1 MSKYDIDIIIYKSFV
16 SILFWITVFKS
27 MCYKENRVR
36 TIVIA
41 IYIIWVI
48 LESVLTTSYK
58 KTMFDK
64 KRFIIRLFVSIL
76 FWINIIKVV
85 SYNDSKVLGMSIA
98 LYTTWIIIFIF
109 KRIERFLTTSY
120 MRKRINGEL
129 STDNEK
135 TRELFLDKDGDD
147 ISSDSDIESDNTLL
161 NFINSVLKEISL
173 PMIDNIISMIE
184 TFKKN
189 KEYIMAKQ
197 NGELPHDKYNQ
208 YMIDKARELHE
219 RQEEQKSRYVYVND
233 NAAMESLTA
242 NVNNEIAHEEHN
254 GNAFMP
260 TISTE
265 NSDIQNTENDDA
277 DIKNG
282 ENNA

>member
-1 MSKYDIDIIIYKSFV
+1 MGKYDIIIDNFFV
-16 SILFWITVFKS
+16 SFLFWITVFKS

-76 FWINIIKVV
+76 FWINIIKFV
-85 SYNDSKVLGMSIA
+85 SYNDSKVLGMCIA
-98 LYTTWIIIFIF
+98 SYITCIIIF
-109 KRIERFLTTSY
+109 KRIERVLTTSC

-219 RQEEQKSRYVYVND
+219 MEEEQKSRYVYVND

-242 NVNNEIAHEEHN
+242 NVNNEIAHAEHN
-254 GNAFMP
+254 GNALMP

-265 NSDIQNTENDDA
+265 NFDMQNTENDDA

>member
-1 MSKYDIDIIIYKSFV
+1 MRKYDIDIIIYKSFV
-16 SILFWITVFKS
+16 SILFWITVFNS

-76 FWINIIKVV
+76 FWINIIKFV
-85 SYNDSKVLGMSIA
+85 SYNDSKILGKCIA
-98 LYTTWIIIFIF
+98 LYITWIIIFIF

-189 KEYIMAKQ
+189 KEYIKAKQ

-265 NSDIQNTENDDA
+265 NSDMQNTENDDA

>member
-1 MSKYDIDIIIYKSFV
+1 MRKYEIDIIIYKSFV
-16 SILFWITVFKS
+16 SILFWITVFNS

-76 FWINIIKVV
+76 FWINIIKFV

-109 KRIERFLTTSY
+109 KRIERVLTTSY

-135 TRELFLDKDGDD
+135 TRELFHDKDGDD

-219 RQEEQKSRYVYVND
+219 MDEEQKSRYVYVND

-242 NVNNEIAHEEHN
+242 NVNNEIAHAEHN
-254 GNAFMP
+254 GNALMP

-265 NSDIQNTENDDA
+265 NSDMQNTENDDA